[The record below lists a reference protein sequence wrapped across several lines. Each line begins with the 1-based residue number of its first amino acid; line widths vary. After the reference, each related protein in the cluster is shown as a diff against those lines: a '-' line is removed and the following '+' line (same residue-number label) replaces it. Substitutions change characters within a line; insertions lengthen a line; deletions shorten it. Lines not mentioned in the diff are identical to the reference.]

1 MGKDLLIS
9 LSKQSNL
16 PQELPEN
23 LVYWIRCET
32 LIRDTQV
39 ENQLI
44 SNSDLKLFYEQRVSL
59 FDALNKELSISE
71 SDAYLTLD

>member
-9 LSKQSNL
+9 LSKHSNL

-71 SDAYLTLD
+71 SDA

>member
-71 SDAYLTLD
+71 SDA